1 MPESVT
7 IKREVILRAIVTE
20 GLKEQLD
27 QEFTEAVEQIDR
39 RITQLDIG
47 ARQYVTELQRTD
59 IQQAMAV
66 RQQIEAE
73 KRRYRGAKDELIQ
86 RQRAVAALEIGAEVI
101 RGTLESQAEVRVG
114 DNLATALRGVEI
126 VLRAIEEPVRQIA
139 ANAGVEG
146 SIVVERVRESKDVNF
161 GYNAQT
167 DTYEDLVEAGVIDPT
182 KVTRTALQNAAS
194 IASLLLTTECVVVEK
209 KEEEKAPAMPG
220 GGMGGMY

>member
-126 VLRAIEEPVRQIA
+126 VLRDDE
-139 ANAGVEG
+139 
-146 SIVVERVRESKDVNF
+146 VVEIRETE
-161 GYNAQT
+161 GG
-167 DTYEDLVEAGVIDPT
+167 LVIEPEQEVSPEVATQLETP
-182 KVTRTALQNAAS
+182 
-194 IASLLLTTECVVVEK
+194 
-209 KEEEKAPAMPG
+209 
-220 GGMGGMY
+220 